1 MPYTFRPLHEG
12 FAAEFVGLDLREP
25 PSRAAIDEIEQV
37 LLACPVLC
45 LRAQHVDDAQHQR
58 FMKMFGPVHVS
69 NLAEL
74 GTNNDLVFDVGTA
87 DAEGK
92 PIPKG
97 SVRAL
102 YLLANQLW
110 HTDGSQLEIPFR
122 LTALSARVLPP
133 VPPDTEYA
141 DMRAAWDALPGARQ
155 RELEG
160 LMIEHSIFA
169 SRAKMG
175 LAMSDF
181 ANESR
186 KDRPA
191 VVHPLV
197 RTHRRSGRKSL
208 YLASHAS
215 HVVGWPID
223 EGRALLDELIA
234 FATQPQFVY
243 AHRWQ
248 EADLVMWDDSCTMHR
263 ATPYDEPHPRIMRSC
278 GVKETAPV

>member
-1 MPYTFRPLHEG
+1 
-12 FAAEFVGLDLREP
+12 
-25 PSRAAIDEIEQV
+25 
-37 LLACPVLC
+37 
-45 LRAQHVDDAQHQR
+45 
-58 FMKMFGPVHVS
+58 
-69 NLAEL
+69 
-74 GTNNDLVFDVGTA
+74 
-87 DAEGK
+87 
-92 PIPKG
+92 
-97 SVRAL
+97 
-102 YLLANQLW
+102 
-110 HTDGSQLEIPFR
+110 
-122 LTALSARVLPP
+122 
-133 VPPDTEYA
+133 
-141 DMRAAWDALPGARQ
+141 MRAAWDALPGARQ

-248 EADLVMWDDSCTMHR
+248 EADS
-263 ATPYDEPHPRIMRSC
+263 SC
-278 GVKETAPV
+278 GTTVARCTGRRPTTNLIRASCARAASRKRRPCDRSPRMNIAFEKIGENFAARVHGGGFAPLARRSGCGIDRERTCAIRRARVRRAIARR